1 MPASQLLA
9 SLPSGSLA
17 YVTADDVAA
26 MDQLVHRAVHDL
38 NAASGTE
45 THPPADEIEY
55 LLRQY
60 AVGLPGIAAA
70 AASSESES
78 ESDHG

>member
-1 MPASQLLA
+1 M
-9 SLPSGSLA
+9 
-17 YVTADDVAA
+17 
-26 MDQLVHRAVHDL
+26 HRAVHDL

-45 THPPADEIEY
+45 THPPADEVEY

-60 AVGLPGIAAA
+60 AVGLPGIAV
-70 AASSESES
+70 ASSESES

>member
-1 MPASQLLA
+1 
-9 SLPSGSLA
+9 
-17 YVTADDVAA
+17 

-45 THPPADEIEY
+45 THPPADEVEY

-60 AVGLPGIAAA
+60 AVGLPGIAV
-70 AASSESES
+70 ASSESES